1 MDNVMNRPLFRRR
14 DARDRLN
21 EMAGVQGYQVGG
33 PILSGMEMEAR
44 RTVPTISDIARPF
57 TGGIVAGPSGA
68 IERQYRQRSIRPE
81 GLASLP
87 LPAEDVLSQYFE
99 TTRLEDAL
107 AAAEQ
112 KRDRAQFYYDNN
124 PNAENIQAYKTAV
137 EELNALK
144 EQQKNFLETVV
155 PAPMYPPTEDRGV
168 LALEGPESIPPDQ
181 LDIFNNLGRAAD
193 KAVPEVPA
201 AAPAAPAAAP
211 AATGQGVGTNAPTP
225 SLPAG
230 GMEAEAR
237 GSRPRVMVGDTPIS
251 TGAPSFE
258 RTGRGPLITNPAEV
272 AAGLNAP
279 DPAVREKTAADFM
292 QEFMANA
299 PKYEGADKNLM
310 HAMIG
315 FSIAAGDSP
324 NAMTNIAQG
333 LQAGAQ
339 MFLQDKAAKDE
350 FDRQLQLS
358 AMQYGL
364 QEVGKE
370 RERGRQPLTFV
381 ALEDTTYNG
390 RPVKRGEQVYI
401 PYKEI
406 ERNGGVAPA
415 GFGDTAMATAM
426 ADREK
431 GYRELLTKA
440 YEDKLVDDTFVAS
453 QRDAY
458 SAATSNA
465 IAAQRGIDYMEA
477 AILKVGEENAIAGIQ
492 GGVNDFVSKVAA
504 AAGLDD
510 IATEFGDRGQAV
522 SLVQKAF
529 QNLIPAAL
537 SGVQTANSISNRDI
551 ELLANAYVDSMMEG
565 GVFSMATITEEKL
578 MNSMKS
584 ALDLLQSSRQR
595 SLTDLAGIERTL
607 SGRYLRSGDLTAP
620 VSATTVLEPYT
631 SMIPRAGDVGVPSTF
646 GTLYRSDDGVYD
658 IMRPGG

>member
-14 DARDRLN
+14 EARDRLN

-211 AATGQGVGTNAPTP
+211 AATGQGVGTNAPAP

-324 NAMTNIAQG
+324 NAMTNIAKG

-350 FDRQLQLS
+350 FDRQIQLS
-358 AMQYGL
+358 SMKYGL
-364 QEVGKE
+364 EAAASE
-370 RERGRQPLTFV
+370 RERGSKPLTFV
-381 ALEDTTYNG
+381 ALEDTVYKG
-390 RPVKRGEQVYI
+390 RPVKKNQSVVI
-401 PYKEI
+401 PYSEI
-406 ERNGGVAPA
+406 ERNGGMAPP
-415 GFGDTAMATAM
+415 GFGDTSMVTAM
-426 ADREK
+426 VENEK
-431 GYRELLTKA
+431 GFYEALEKA
-440 YEDKLVDDTFVAS
+440 RVERQVDDTFAES
-453 QRDAY
+453 QRAKF
-458 SAATSNA
+458 SEATSKA
-465 IAAQRGIDYMEA
+465 LSAQRGLEYMEA
-477 AILKVGEENAIAGIQ
+477 GLLTIADGEVTGLKGSANQVAKNL
-492 GGVNDFVSKVAA
+492 AA

-510 IATEFGDRGQAV
+510 VAEQFDSRDEALGFVTKG
-522 SLVQKAF
+522 F
-529 QNLIPAAL
+529 QNLIPVAL
-537 SGVQTANSISNRDI
+537 SGTQTGNSISNFDV
-551 ELLANAYVDSMMEG
+551 ENLAKAYVDAMFKDG
-565 GVFSMATITEEKL
+565 IFSMAFVTDEKL
-578 MNSMKS
+578 MDSLKS
-584 ALDLLQSSRQR
+584 AMNLLESGRQQA
-595 SLTDLAGIERTL
+595 LTDMTSIERTL
-607 SGRYLRSGDLTAP
+607 LGRTLRSG
-620 VSATTVLEPYT
+620 VEATTVIDPYRSMVPLEE
-631 SMIPRAGDVGVPSTF
+631 SVGTPSYF
-646 GTLYRSDDGVYD
+646 GSLYRAEDGIYD
-658 IMRPGG
+658 VMNLGG